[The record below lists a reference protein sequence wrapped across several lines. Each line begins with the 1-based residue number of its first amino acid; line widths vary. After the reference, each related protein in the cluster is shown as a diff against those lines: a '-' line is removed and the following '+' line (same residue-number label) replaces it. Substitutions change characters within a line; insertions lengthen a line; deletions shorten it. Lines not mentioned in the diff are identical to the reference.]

1 MFRQTYGSDAQLEP
15 AQQHYNLSTV
25 AELGSVELIF
35 MNAVDV
41 REGCRWTTVLIQ
53 NKHLNLVVR
62 LLTETERRLW
72 KQRVIAAWLLVYGEA
87 ILQLEPIYAARGLLK
102 VV

>member
-1 MFRQTYGSDAQLEP
+1 M
-15 AQQHYNLSTV
+15 
-25 AELGSVELIF
+25 GSVELIF

-87 ILQLEPIYAARGLLK
+87 ILLRLQLEPIYAARGLLK